1 MNKIVYNVK
10 ADGFDKS
17 KHLKLM
23 SKIIIIFGV
32 YIDTAKKIFNEILGD
47 GFKEMSYDGFL
58 ILEEFFTNLRYDEI
72 KEVTQEE
79 ILYGEYE
86 IDPERLKQAKTWYY
100 KQTPEVQSF
109 VDILIRNKE
118 VPDIVE
124 PIDWVKRAAEKY
136 PSESFEYP
144 TDLKDA
150 IIGINGEKKGFILSK
165 QKSIEIYM
173 SRDGMSYEEAI
184 EMLEYN
190 PIRATPYMKNPVI
203 WVDDLPKKIY
213 IK

>member
-1 MNKIVYNVK
+1 MENKIVYNVK
-10 ADGFDKS
+10 AKKLAIAQFDV
-17 KHLKLM
+17 
-23 SKIIIIFGV
+23 IINISL
-32 YIDTAKKIFNEILGD
+32 IFNITANQSKKLLDNILSG
-47 GFKEMSYDGFL
+47 KPNHMSYNDYLVLSDNFIGCEYER
-58 ILEEFFTNLRYDEI
+58 IED
-72 KEVTQEE
+72 VTQED

-118 VPDIVE
+118 VPEIVE

-136 PSESFEYP
+136 PAESFEYP
-144 TDLKDA
+144 TDLEDA
-150 IIGINGEKKGFILSK
+150 IIGINGEKKTFILSK

-203 WVDDLPKKIY
+203 WVDDLD
-213 IK
+213 